1 MKKINLV
8 IVVIYFLLAVYYA
21 IFNWSEFVAENTID
35 VGFNIIKL
43 PIVAAIVIVG
53 LSLLIFQWLVAMIT
67 DLSNAKKITQKD
79 EELISTK
86 AAFYDSD
93 ENRLQKISDS
103 IEQLFVRID
112 EISRQL
118 LIERN
123 VVKNSPSKESDNEK
137 VEP

>member
-112 EISRQL
+112 EISRQI

-123 VVKNSPSKESDNEK
+123 VVKNSPSKETDNKK